1 MFIRVSL
8 LYDPRLGLWWES
20 NKEKMAFSIPT
31 GHFEFNVM
39 SFGLTNAPA
48 TFQRLMECVLAGL
61 MYKQHLIYLNDI
73 IVFSSSFDEYL
84 EQLTNVFHALLHIY
98 S

>member
-1 MFIRVSL
+1 
-8 LYDPRLGLWWES
+8 
-20 NKEKMAFSIPT
+20 MAFSIPT

-48 TFQRLMECVLAGL
+48 TFQKLMECVSAGL
-61 MYKQHLIYLNDI
+61 MWKQCLIYLDDI

-84 EQLTNVFHALLHIY
+84 EQLTNVFHALLHAHLQLRL
-98 S
+98 SKCSFM